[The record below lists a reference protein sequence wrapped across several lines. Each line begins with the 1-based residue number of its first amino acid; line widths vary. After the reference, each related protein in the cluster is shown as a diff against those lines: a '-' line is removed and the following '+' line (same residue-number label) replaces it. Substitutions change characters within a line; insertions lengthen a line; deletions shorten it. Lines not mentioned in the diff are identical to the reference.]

1 VAKLTKEFIDKVSPP
16 DKGYKI
22 HWDDTVKGYGLRVMP
37 ASRSHKRGKKMF
49 VVQGRVSGKAVIFS
63 VGAMGEITEDQA
75 RKKAQRVLQ
84 GMRDGIDPRDAKK
97 ADDAAKV
104 TLRQV
109 ADAYFDRP
117 GRLKDSTKE
126 EMNRHVTKVFAA
138 WQDRPIASIT
148 EDDVRKGFREMAEHG
163 LRGQPAPGQ
172 AQISMVTLRTLV
184 NYAAGRYKLV
194 DGSPLIK
201 HNPVKALKDE
211 WQGFKPRTR
220 DIAEDKVGAVW
231 HMLAEARLNPK
242 NSDAL
247 AGIDLVR
254 FLLLTGTRRMEG
266 AALTW
271 DRVHIDPDPAKCW
284 FHLPDPKN
292 DNPVWLPLSSQ
303 AVELLQARERIA
315 GNAFVFPSR
324 SKVGHI
330 LDTRSPLEIISKA
343 AGLHLSCHDLR
354 RTFVSIGVATLDIDL
369 YKMELLT
376 NHVPKGITARH
387 YLRTSRLQYLQPE
400 VQRIGNWI
408 EEQGRIAAAVAAGDN
423 VVPIRA

>member
-1 VAKLTKEFIDKVSPP
+1 MAKLTKAFIDKVKPP
-16 DKGYKI
+16 QSSYEI
-22 HWDDTVKGYGLRVMP
+22 HWDAGDGAVKGYGLRVT
-37 ASRSHKRGKKMF
+37 ATGKRVF
-49 VVQGRVSGKAVIFS
+49 VAQGRVKGKAVIFTI
-63 VGAMGEITEDQA
+63 GPFGEWTESEARESA
-75 RKKAQRVLQ
+75 RKILQR
-84 GMRDGIDPRDAKK
+84 MRDGIDPRDAKK
-97 ADDAAKV
+97 QDEAASV
-104 TLRQV
+104 TLREV

-117 GRLKDSTKE
+117 GRLKDSTKA
-126 EMNRHVTKVFAA
+126 EMNRHVEKVFGA
-138 WQDRPIASIT
+138 WQERPIASIT
-148 EDDVRKGFREMAEHG
+148 EDDVRKRFREMAEHG
-163 LRGQPAPGQ
+163 LRGTPAPGQ
-172 AQISMVTLRTLV
+172 AQISMVTLRTLI
-184 NYAAGRYKLV
+184 NYAAGRYKLA
-194 DGSPLIK
+194 DGSSLIK

-220 DIAEDKVGAVW
+220 DVAEDKVGAVW
-231 HMLAEARLNPK
+231 HMLSEARLNPK
-242 NSDAL
+242 NGDAL

-271 DRVHIDPDPAKCW
+271 DRVHIDEDPVKCW

-303 AVELLQARERIA
+303 AVELLQARDRIA
-315 GNAFVFPSR
+315 GNPFVFPSR

-387 YLRTSRLQYLQPE
+387 YLRTSRLQYLQTE
-400 VQRIGNWI
+400 VQKIGDWI
-408 EEQGRIAAAVAAGDN
+408 QEQGRIAAAVAAGDN